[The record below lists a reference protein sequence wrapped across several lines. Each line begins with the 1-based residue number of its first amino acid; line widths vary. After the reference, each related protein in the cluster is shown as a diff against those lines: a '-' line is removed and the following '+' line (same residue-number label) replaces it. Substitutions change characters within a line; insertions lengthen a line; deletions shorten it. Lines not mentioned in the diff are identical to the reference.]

1 MRILLIEDEK
11 DIAEFIKINLTAE
24 FYTVDIALDG
34 ERGSFLART
43 NDYDLIICDYI
54 LPKQNGPEVVKEI
67 REENKDV
74 PIIILSV
81 KSEISSKVDLFNLG
95 VDDYLTKPFL
105 FEELLAHIKAILR
118 RPIKRENPILK
129 IDDLLLDTDKHLVKR
144 GRQVITLTKKELSL
158 LEYLIK
164 NRGRVMSRVMI
175 MEHIWDANA
184 DPFSNTIESHITN
197 LRRKINLPG
206 KKELIHTVSG
216 RGYKADLKK

>member
-11 DIAEFIKINLTAE
+11 DIAEFIKMNLVTE

-67 REENKDV
+67 RQENKDV

-81 KSEISSKVDLFNLG
+81 KSEINSKVGLFNLG

-118 RPIKRENPILK
+118 RPAKRENPILK
-129 IDDLLLDTDKHLVKR
+129 IDDLVLDTDKHLVKR
-144 GRQVITLTKKELSL
+144 GRQAITLTKKELSL
-158 LEYLIK
+158 LEYLLK

-216 RGYKADLKK
+216 RGYKVDLRK

>member
-1 MRILLIEDEK
+1 MRILLIEDEA
-11 DIAEFIKINLTAE
+11 DIAEFIKMNLETE
-24 FYTVDIALDG
+24 FYTVDVASDG

-43 NDYDLIICDYI
+43 NEYDLIICDYI
-54 LPKQNGPEVVKEI
+54 LPKQNGSEVVKEV
-67 REENKDV
+67 RQENKNV

-81 KSEISSKVDLFNLG
+81 KSEIDTKINLFELG

-105 FEELLAHIKAILR
+105 FEELLAHIKAVLR
-118 RPIKRENPILK
+118 RPAKRESQILK
-129 IDDLLLDTDKHLVKR
+129 IDDLILDADKHLVKR
-144 GRQVITLTKKELSL
+144 GRQTITLTRKELSL

-164 NRGRVMSRVMI
+164 NRSRIMSRTMI
-175 MEHIWDANA
+175 MEHVWDMNA

-216 RGYKADLKK
+216 RGYKIDLRK

>member
-1 MRILLIEDEK
+1 MRLLLIEDEK
-11 DIAEFIKINLTAE
+11 DIAEFIKINLETE
-24 FYTVDIALDG
+24 FYTVDVAYDG

-67 REENKDV
+67 REENKHV
-74 PIIILSV
+74 PILILSV
-81 KSEISSKVDLFNLG
+81 KSEIDSKMSLFNLG

-118 RPIKRENPILK
+118 RPLKREDEILK
-129 IDDLLLDTDKHLVKR
+129 IDDLVVDIDKHIIKR
-144 GRQVITLTKKELSL
+144 GRQVINLTRKELSL
-158 LEYLIK
+158 LEYLLK
-164 NRGRVMSRVMI
+164 NRGRVISRVVI
-175 MEHIWDANA
+175 MEHVWDANA

-216 RGYKADLKK
+216 RGYKVDLRK

>member
-11 DIAEFIKINLTAE
+11 DIAEFIKINLETE
-24 FYTVDIALDG
+24 FYTVDIAYDG

-67 REENKDV
+67 RQENKNV
-74 PIIILSV
+74 PILILSV
-81 KSEISSKVDLFNLG
+81 KSEIDSKMDLFNLG

-118 RPIKRENPILK
+118 RPLKRENQILK
-129 IDDLLLDTDKHLVKR
+129 IDDLVVDTDKHLVKR
-144 GRQVITLTKKELSL
+144 GRQTITLTRKELSL
-158 LEYLIK
+158 LEYLLK
-164 NRGRVMSRVMI
+164 NRGRVISRVVI
-175 MEHIWDANA
+175 MEHVWDANA

-197 LRRKINLPG
+197 LRRKINLTG

-216 RGYKADLKK
+216 RGYKIDLRK

>member
-11 DIAEFIKINLTAE
+11 DIAEFIKINLETE
-24 FYTVDIALDG
+24 FYTVDIAPDG

-43 NDYDLIICDYI
+43 NEYDLIICDYI

-67 REENKDV
+67 RADNKNV
-74 PIIILSV
+74 PILILSV
-81 KSEISSKVDLFNLG
+81 KSEIDSKMSLFNLG

-118 RPIKRENPILK
+118 RPLKRENQILK
-129 IDDLLLDTDKHLVKR
+129 IDDLVVDIDRHLVKR
-144 GRQVITLTKKELSL
+144 GRQAITLTRKELSL
-158 LEYLIK
+158 LEYLLK
-164 NRGRVMSRVMI
+164 NRGRIISRVVI
-175 MEHIWDANA
+175 MEHVWDANA

-197 LRRKINLPG
+197 LRRKINLTG

-216 RGYKADLKK
+216 RGYKVDIRK

>member
-11 DIAEFIKINLTAE
+11 DIAEFIKINLETE
-24 FYTVDIALDG
+24 FYTVDIAYDG

-67 REENKDV
+67 RQENKNV
-74 PIIILSV
+74 PILILSV
-81 KSEISSKVDLFNLG
+81 KSEIDSKVNLFNLG

-105 FEELLAHIKAILR
+105 FEELLAHVKAILR
-118 RPIKRENPILK
+118 RPLKRENQILK
-129 IDDLLLDTDKHLVKR
+129 IDDLVVDIDRHLVKR
-144 GRQVITLTKKELSL
+144 GRQTITLTRKELSL
-158 LEYLIK
+158 LEYLLK
-164 NRGRVMSRVMI
+164 NRGRVISRVVI
-175 MEHIWDANA
+175 MEHVWDANA

-197 LRRKINLPG
+197 LRRKINLTG

-216 RGYKADLKK
+216 RGYKVDIRK

>member
-11 DIAEFIKINLTAE
+11 DIAEFIKMNLIAD

-43 NDYDLIICDYI
+43 NDYDLIICDYV
-54 LPKQNGPEVVKEI
+54 LPKQTGPEIVKEI
-67 REENKDV
+67 RTENKDV
-74 PIIILSV
+74 PIIILTV
-81 KSEISSKVDLFNLG
+81 KSEIASKVNLFNLG

-118 RPIKRENPILK
+118 RPAKRENQVLK

-144 GRQVITLTKKELSL
+144 GRQAITLTRKELSL
-158 LEYLIK
+158 LEYLLK
-164 NRGRVMSRVMI
+164 NRGRIMSRIMI
-175 MEHIWDANA
+175 MEHVWDANA

-216 RGYKADLKK
+216 RGYKIDLRK